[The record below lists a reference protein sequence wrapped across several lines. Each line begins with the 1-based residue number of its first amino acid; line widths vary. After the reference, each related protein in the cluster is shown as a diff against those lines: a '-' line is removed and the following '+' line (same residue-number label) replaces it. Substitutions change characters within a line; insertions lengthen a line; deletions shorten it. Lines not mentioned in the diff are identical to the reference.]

1 MSKQKTSFI
10 EEFKTFISQG
20 SVMDL
25 AVGIVIGSAFTKIV
39 NSLVSDIIM
48 PIVGLLAGGVDFT
61 NLSITIP
68 NYLGTSDAA
77 VIRYGNFI
85 QNVVDF
91 LIIAFSIFLAIRMI
105 NKINAEAKA
114 KAEKA
119 KEKAV
124 AKATE
129 LKKAKKKATKK

>member
-1 MSKQKTSFI
+1 MSKKKPSFI

-39 NSLVSDIIM
+39 NSLVNDIIM
-48 PIVGLLAGGVDFT
+48 PIVGLLAGGVNFT
-61 NLSITIP
+61 NLAITIP
-68 NYLGTSDAA
+68 NFFGTGDAA

-85 QNVVDF
+85 QNIVDF
-91 LIIAFSIFLAIRMI
+91 LIIAFSIFVAIRAV

-129 LKKAKKKATKK
+129 LKKAKKSTKK

>member
-1 MSKQKTSFI
+1 MSKKKTSFI

-39 NSLVSDIIM
+39 NSLVNDIIM
-48 PIVGLLAGGVDFT
+48 PIVGLLAGGVNFT
-61 NLSITIP
+61 NLAITIP
-68 NYLGTSDAA
+68 NFFGTGDAA

-85 QNVVDF
+85 QNIVDF
-91 LIIAFSIFLAIRMI
+91 LIIAFSIFIAIRTV

-124 AKATE
+124 AKAAE
-129 LKKAKKKATKK
+129 LKKTKKSTKK